1 MTTHRVH
8 APSCFEIFTK
18 VEAEGRNAA
27 LTHKS
32 LSGDIDALGAL
43 CTGES
48 SILAAKLNGLY
59 NRVLTEGMTSAEQQI
74 ANAAAGGRSSV
85 TAIQAG
91 HYEMADRT
99 AREAH
104 EADEIHI
111 SDGKQ
116 A

>member
-48 SILAAKLNGLY
+48 SILAAKLNGLQKEA
-59 NRVLTEGMTSAEQQI
+59 RKGESC
-74 ANAAAGGRSSV
+74 
-85 TAIQAG
+85 
-91 HYEMADRT
+91 
-99 AREAH
+99 REATR
-104 EADEIHI
+104 
-111 SDGKQ
+111 
-116 A
+116 